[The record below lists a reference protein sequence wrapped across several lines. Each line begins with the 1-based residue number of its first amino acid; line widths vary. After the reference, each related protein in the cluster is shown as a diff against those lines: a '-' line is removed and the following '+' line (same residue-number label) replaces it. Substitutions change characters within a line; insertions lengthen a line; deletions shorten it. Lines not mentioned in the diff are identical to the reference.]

1 MTPLKAIR
9 AKCIDCAAGELGTV
23 RSCEFPDCP
32 LHPFR
37 MGKGVRGKGSILRP
51 IRRYC
56 LWCMRDQPNEVR
68 LCPSAERCALY
79 PYRLGRRPTTRPLL
93 AEKTQRC
100 AGVEARTG
108 VTSTTVPISV

>member
-23 RSCEFPDCP
+23 RSCEFKGECP
-32 LHPFR
+32 LHPLR
-37 MGKGVRGKGSILRP
+37 MGKGTKGLGGCMKP

-56 LWCMRDQPNEVR
+56 LWCMNGQQVEVR

-93 AEKTQRC
+93 AEKTHC
-100 AGVEARTG
+100 LTG
-108 VTSTTVPISV
+108 VGTLICDEGPTA